1 MDNEKNYMD
10 NEIWKVYKI
19 TRASNKYVSGKRVIE
34 ISNLG
39 RIRIN
44 GEIHTPKLF
53 RKRSDTDT
61 GYYIFDDKFLHRIV
75 ATLFIPNPDNKPE
88 IDHINAIKTDNRV
101 ENLRWVTHSENML
114 NTITLNRNIE
124 KHIGKAYHTTPHS
137 EESKRKMSAAHKG
150 HHHKMPEA
158 AKEKIRQARLEY
170 WKKKKGGN

>member
-1 MDNEKNYMD
+1 MEE
-10 NEIWKVYKI
+10 EIWKVYKI

-44 GEIHTPKLF
+44 GEIHIPK
-53 RKRSDTDT
+53 KVYHKT
-61 GYYIFDDKFLHRIV
+61 GYTVFDDKFLHRIV
-75 ATLFIPNPDNKPE
+75 AELFVPNPENKPE
-88 IDHINAIKTDNRV
+88 VDHINTNKSDNRA
-101 ENLRWVTHSENML
+101 ENLRWVTHSENMR
-114 NTITLNRNIE
+114 NSITLNSNRE
-124 KHIGKAYHTTPHS
+124 KHIGKANHTKPHT

-150 HHHKMPEA
+150 HSHKMPDE